1 MQIQERALISGII
14 RTLNLPVTEDQIE
27 AWENGSD
34 IQISSKLN
42 RLLENVDIKSDI
54 DYNEDIDYFSD

>member
-42 RLLENVDIKSDI
+42 SLLETVDIKSDI
-54 DYNEDIDYFSD
+54 DYNDDIDYFSD

>member
-1 MQIQERALISGII
+1 MQIEERALISGLI

-34 IQISSKLN
+34 IQIASKLN
-42 RLLENVDIKSDI
+42 TLLENVDIEYNI

>member
-1 MQIQERALISGII
+1 MQIEERALISGLI

-34 IQISSKLN
+34 IQIASKLN
-42 RLLENVDIKSDI
+42 TLLENVDIKYDI
-54 DYNEDIDYFSD
+54 DYNEGIDYFSD

>member
-1 MQIQERALISGII
+1 MQIEERALISGLI

-34 IQISSKLN
+34 IQIASKLN
-42 RLLENVDIKSDI
+42 TLLENVDIKSDI
-54 DYNEDIDYFSD
+54 DYNEGIDYFSD

>member
-1 MQIQERALISGII
+1 MEIAARTLISGII

-34 IQISSKLN
+34 IQIASKLN
-42 RLLENVDIKSDI
+42 CLLQNVDIKSDI
-54 DYNEDIDYFSD
+54 DYNDDIDYFSD

>member
-1 MQIQERALISGII
+1 MQIEERALISGLI

-34 IQISSKLN
+34 IQIASKLN
-42 RLLENVDIKSDI
+42 TLLENVDIKSDV